1 MSIKTNEKE
10 LEKKVLEM
18 IIDRL
23 ELEDID
29 VDNYDYSQSIF
40 ASEEEEG
47 LGLDSVDA
55 LELVVGIKKEFGVVI
70 EENNTEIF
78 KSISTIADY
87 IRENQTQVSG
97 D

>member
-1 MSIKTNEKE
+1 MSIKTNDKE
-10 LEKKVLEM
+10 LEKKVLLM

-29 VDNYDYSQSIF
+29 VDNYDYSQRIF

-55 LELVVGIKKEFGVVI
+55 LELVVGIKKEFGVVV

-78 KSISTIADY
+78 RSISTIADY
-87 IRENQTQVSG
+87 IRENQTEKSG